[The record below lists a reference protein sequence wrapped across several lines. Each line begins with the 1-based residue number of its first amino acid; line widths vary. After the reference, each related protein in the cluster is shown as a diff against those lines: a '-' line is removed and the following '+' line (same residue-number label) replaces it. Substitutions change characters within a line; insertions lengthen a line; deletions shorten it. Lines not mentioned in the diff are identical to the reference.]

1 MDMEELMNLL
11 VKDESPSQISDGI
24 KDQLFARSAEKLQNI
39 RPEVAASIF
48 DDGADVDFDA
58 ETGTQEFES
67 DVDLDSDGDT
77 EIE

>member
-58 ETGTQEFES
+58 DDEESTEFES
-67 DVDLDSDGDT
+67 DVDLGGA